1 MTAATPSIPLP
12 ELWAAMLATYGH
24 RWASAYGQDPN
35 GVAAA
40 TWAAGLAGLTAGQV
54 AAGLRACLT
63 FGDGWPPT
71 LPEFRALCMGIPALS
86 TVRAEML
93 RPDAERSPF
102 TRFARAL
109 IDGHRY
115 RQADA
120 READRMLR
128 EAYELAREER
138 MRGVALPEAPIAIE
152 DHTQRPPVPADPET
166 AKARM
171 AEIAAILNPPRA
183 PELVAKDEEVMAEFG
198 CSRDQAQAI
207 VDAGTGEAE
216 HADAA

>member
-40 TWAAGLAGLTAGQV
+40 TWATGLAGLSAGQI

-102 TRFARAL
+102 TRFAKAL

-138 MRGVALPEAPIAIE
+138 MRGAPLPDAPLAIV
-152 DHTQRPPVPADPET
+152 DDTQRPPVPANPET
-166 AKARM
+166 AKARLE
-171 AEIAAILNPPRA
+171 EIAELLGVNHS
-183 PELVAKDEEVMAEFG
+183 PEYVAKVEGYMAEFG
-198 CSRDQAQAI
+198 CSRKQAEALI
-207 VDAGTGEAE
+207 DAGTGEAE